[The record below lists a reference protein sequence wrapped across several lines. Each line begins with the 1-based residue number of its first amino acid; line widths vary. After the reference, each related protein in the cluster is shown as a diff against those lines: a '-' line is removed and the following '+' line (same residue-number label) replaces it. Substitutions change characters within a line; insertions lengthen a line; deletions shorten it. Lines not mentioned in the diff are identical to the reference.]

1 MENLR
6 PKYHI
11 TAKENWINDPN
22 GVVKYKGKYHVFYQH
37 HPHSIHWGEMNWGHV
52 VSDDLLHFKH
62 LPHALTPGHKDDLDH
77 CFSGSAIVKDDTLY
91 LFYTGLLLMD
101 GKENEIQQQCMAYS
115 NDGINFVK
123 HGLVVGKAH
132 LPSTYAFNDFRD
144 PCVYEDNGVYYMLVA
159 CKKINGKGN
168 ILKFKSLD
176 LINWEYVTDILKEGS
191 KGVMVECPDY
201 IKDLNLLIHCEQYQP
216 IDGYMHHNIHS
227 TFYDIGYFDKDDKFI
242 SQYNGT
248 VDYGFD
254 MYAPQVIKGD
264 NILIGWM
271 NMWDRN
277 NPSEKY
283 GFSGSLTIPR
293 KIDVIDGQLHQTPIL
308 PNKIKS
314 EISIKKHYEEH
325 VKIGFYKLEIEDL
338 SSFSLKIRK
347 GKKHVTTFDLIN
359 DEWVFNRS
367 KSGEPLIGVE
377 QDIDSINGIRR
388 FPLIKSDK
396 YTMYIVLDEFSV
408 ELFVNGISLTSLIYP
423 DLDDDLMELDVEAN
437 DVKLTKYDE

>member
-22 GVVKYKGKYHVFYQH
+22 GVVKFKGKYHVFYQH

-52 VSDDLLHFKH
+52 ISDDLLHFKY

-115 NDGINFVK
+115 IDGINFVK

-132 LPSTYAFNDFRD
+132 LPSNYASNDFRD

-159 CKKINGKGN
+159 CKRIGGKGN
-168 ILKFKSLD
+168 ILKFKSLN
-176 LINWEYVTDILKEGS
+176 LINWEYVTDILKEES

-201 IKDLNLLIHCEQYQP
+201 VKDLNLLIHCEQYQP

-227 TFYDIGYFDKDDKFI
+227 TFYDIGYFDEDDKFI
-242 SQYNGT
+242 SQHNGT
-248 VDYGFD
+248 IDYGFD
-254 MYAPQVIKGD
+254 MYAPQVIKDG

-293 KIDVIDGQLHQTPIL
+293 KIEIKDNKLIQTPVVPREKTTKLLID
-308 PNKIKS
+308 
-314 EISIKKHYEEH
+314 KHYEEH
-325 VKIGFYKLEIEDL
+325 SKIGFYKLDIEDL
-338 SSFSLKIRK
+338 SSLSINFRK
-347 GKKHVTTFDLIN
+347 GKEHLTSFKLIN
-359 DEWVFNRS
+359 NEWVFDRS
-367 KSGEPLIGVE
+367 KSGEPIFGVE
-377 QDIDSINGIRR
+377 QDEDSLKGIRR
-388 FPLIKSDK
+388 MPYVKNNQSEIYL
-396 YTMYIVLDEFSV
+396 VLDEFSV
-408 ELFVNGISLTSLIYP
+408 EIFVDGISLTSLIYP
-423 DLDDDLMELDVEAN
+423 DIEDDLLEIDINSKRCV
-437 DVKLTKYDE
+437 LTKFE